1 MKFKPKT
8 INRQILKHIQVMPRT
23 INGQTVGLTKRA
35 MDRTYAAG
43 QTGRNA
49 VQECLR
55 LAVEQGEG
63 TYPLGEHTLRGYKL
77 PDGAVLIYMLGERV

>member
-8 INRQILKHIQVMPRT
+8 FNRKLLKHIQVMPRL
-23 INGQTVGLTKRA
+23 INGHTVGLTKRA

-43 QTGRNA
+43 STGRNA

-55 LAVEQGEG
+55 LAIQDGEG
-63 TYPLGEHTLRGYKL
+63 TYPLGESTVRGYKL